1 LKKWEGEEIPM
12 SSLPSEL
19 IGSSAASR
27 VSPSSK
33 IFKKEV
39 QEEEKKLILQ
49 ALEQTMGNKRRA
61 AFLLGIPRSTFYKK
75 LKDYSES
82 VPT

>member
-1 LKKWEGEEIPM
+1 M

-19 IGSSAASR
+19 IGGSSTSR
-27 VSPSSK
+27 IAPSSK

-49 ALEQTMGNKRRA
+49 ALKQTMGNKRRA

-75 LKDYSES
+75 LKDYSEN
-82 VPT
+82 VTT